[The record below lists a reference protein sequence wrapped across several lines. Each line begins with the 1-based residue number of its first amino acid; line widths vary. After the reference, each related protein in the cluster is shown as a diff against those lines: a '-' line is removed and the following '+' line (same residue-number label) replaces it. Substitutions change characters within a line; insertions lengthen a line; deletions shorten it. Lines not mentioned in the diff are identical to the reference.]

1 MKGMQLKGAKSSVY
15 VEILCNFS
23 LIILTIKSI
32 KFSMNYELNSISQP
46 TNKYFGLSPKR
57 KRWVGFILSIYYQE

>member
-1 MKGMQLKGAKSSVY
+1 MKGMQLKGARSSVY

-23 LIILTIKSI
+23 LTESKFI